1 MEIELKF
8 LLAEEHVETFKK
20 TASSYNHQTKDL
32 GSSVLSN
39 AYYDTKSKT
48 LRDWDIGLR
57 TRTIEKSD
65 EAARAEQTV
74 KLAGTDLGGLQQRP
88 EFNVDI
94 NLSSNSSAA
103 FANLDLFEPTIWPNG
118 FDVKT
123 VNSNL
128 VKVFETRF
136 TRYKWIIE
144 LASGGLV
151 ECVLDQG
158 IVEAEHDGQMQQQ
171 TICEFE
177 LELLKGDP
185 SSLFELAYYFSQK
198 VPAKLGYLSKAAR
211 GYHLAQGQIP
221 KVKNLESVALK
232 PGLSIEQAF
241 IKSLS
246 YGLSFVQ
253 HNELVFA
260 QDHKS
265 KSFRRVMDGVSLII
279 QTLTLFAPHLRN
291 SSCNQFIKRFR
302 TWRGQVSWLES
313 FYQLDKLQDRKS
325 PYRKDIE
332 SRAPIMALLASK
344 KMPED
349 KLQSLADEFYTSQ
362 FNQLMLNFIHWLSR
376 KGWRNEVTLTEL
388 KGLGQSIEYQA
399 QNWLTKAWQDFK
411 QGVETLDLN
420 GDHKAIERN
429 YWQLVAGMLTGLIVG
444 QLYAEQEREQFRGQ
458 LLNLLLGFEEYI
470 LLLKLQHV
478 ISQEPEIEQESVKWI
493 SAKMGSLE
501 IALSAS
507 VIAVKKLKPYW

>member
-332 SRAPIMALLASK
+332 SRAPIMALLAS
-344 KMPED
+344 
-349 KLQSLADEFYTSQ
+349 
-362 FNQLMLNFIHWLSR
+362 
-376 KGWRNEVTLTEL
+376 
-388 KGLGQSIEYQA
+388 
-399 QNWLTKAWQDFK
+399 
-411 QGVETLDLN
+411 
-420 GDHKAIERN
+420 
-429 YWQLVAGMLTGLIVG
+429 
-444 QLYAEQEREQFRGQ
+444 
-458 LLNLLLGFEEYI
+458 
-470 LLLKLQHV
+470 
-478 ISQEPEIEQESVKWI
+478 
-493 SAKMGSLE
+493 
-501 IALSAS
+501 
-507 VIAVKKLKPYW
+507 